1 MFDFIRNYF
10 ERRRLQEA
18 ASRIPEEAYQLID
31 SINSRY
37 SQLYLNEGEFAHLD
51 GREKLS
57 RLIEMINQDVE
68 IARLNSLA
76 QIGSV
81 KTVSQQV
88 HSGFHA
94 GSGLGVN
101 LCIGEEGLF
110 IYDWDDLKDRHK
122 ELLADSGSLAKYD
135 PGLDAETLKR
145 LIADHAERKTY
156 EKRVLDFNMFQR

>member
-110 IYDWDDLKDRHK
+110 I
-122 ELLADSGSLAKYD
+122 
-135 PGLDAETLKR
+135 
-145 LIADHAERKTY
+145 
-156 EKRVLDFNMFQR
+156 